1 MTLPNG
7 TPVEVAS
14 IPFHG
19 GDVLA
24 AQIDDKTHVVL
35 RPAIE
40 MLGLDY
46 SSQLRKLK
54 AKSWA
59 CVVNL
64 TMQLPGD
71 TQSRD
76 HAAVDVRTF
85 LMLMATINEKQVAD
99 GVRDVLI
106 AYQNEIADVIESY
119 FVDGEAAN
127 PRTAHPAPLELT
139 SSPVAVQA
147 EETAAI
153 IRMLGTGV
161 EVGLLDRSWAAGK
174 AQLRVARVMGE
185 APELPAE
192 LTPLYIP
199 DYLKSKG
206 LTAREINS
214 VQSWFG
220 RRAVE
225 MGEANGLDVP
235 ALRPTEQTNGSI
247 RETRAWRREHLPLF
261 EMVWDTY
268 YAEKYATPMVLE
280 LGAA

>member
-1 MTLPNG
+1 LTLPNG

-119 FVDGEAAN
+119 FVEGEATN

-206 LTAREINS
+206 LTAKDINS

-235 ALRPTEQTNGSI
+235 ELRPTEQTNGSI

-261 EMVWDTY
+261 EQVWDTY
-268 YAEKYATPMVLE
+268 YAEKYAAPMFLE

>member
-7 TPVEVAS
+7 NTVEVAS
-14 IPFHG
+14 VPFHG
-19 GDVLA
+19 GEILA
-24 AQIDDKTHVVL
+24 AQIDDKTHIVL

-40 MLGLDY
+40 ALGLDY

-71 TQSRD
+71 TQSREY
-76 HAAVDVRTF
+76 AAVDTRTF
-85 LMLMATINEKQVAD
+85 LMLMATINEKQVAEE
-99 GVRDVLI
+99 VRDVLV

-119 FVDGEAAN
+119 FTTGEAIN
-127 PRTAHPAPLELT
+127 PRTAPAPLELAVT
-139 SSPVAVQA
+139 PVAVQA

-185 APELPAE
+185 EPELPAE
-192 LTPLYIP
+192 LTPLYVP
-199 DYLKSKG
+199 DFLKSKG
-206 LTAREINS
+206 LTARDINS

-225 MGEANGLDVP
+225 MGEANDLNVP
-235 ALRPTEQTNGSI
+235 ELRPTEQPNGTI

-268 YAEKYATPMVLE
+268 YADKYALPMALE
-280 LGAA
+280 LGGAA